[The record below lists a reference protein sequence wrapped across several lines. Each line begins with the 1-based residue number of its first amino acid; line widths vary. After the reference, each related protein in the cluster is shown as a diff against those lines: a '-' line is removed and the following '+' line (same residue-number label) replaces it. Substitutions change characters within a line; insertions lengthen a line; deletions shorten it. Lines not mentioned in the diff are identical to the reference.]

1 MLRTIVCDDER
12 PALELM
18 SELLIETGHVEI
30 VAACQTPLEAIA
42 SINAGGVDLAVMDV
56 EMPGMSGVD
65 AFGQITIS
73 PKPLLLF
80 ATAHPEYA
88 VEAFGIDAIDYILK
102 PFDRLRVQKAVER
115 ALRFHRL
122 IVESESEGEA
132 EHASGREAGLETAL
146 RIRDGGRIFVI
157 PHAEVIW
164 IEAAGDYSLIH
175 SIGRESVIRKTISS
189 LESEL
194 PADRFVRVHRSAI
207 ICRDHVREVRLLTKG
222 EAILRL
228 TGDVTVRSSRS
239 FKAAVT
245 GLAPR
250 K

>member
-1 MLRTIVCDDER
+1 MLKTVVCDDER

-18 SELLIETGHVEI
+18 SELLVESGYVEI
-30 VAACQTPLEAIA
+30 VAACLTPLEAIA
-42 SINAGGVDLAVMDV
+42 NINAGGIDLAVMDV

-65 AFGQITIS
+65 AFSQITVS

-102 PFDRLRVQKAVER
+102 PFDRHRVHKAVER

-122 IVESESEGEA
+122 IAESEREDEA
-132 EHASGREAGLETAL
+132 DPASARDAGPQAAL

-157 PHAEVIW
+157 PYAEVIW

-175 SIGRESVIRKTISS
+175 STGREAVIRKTISS

-194 PADRFVRVHRSAI
+194 PAERFVRVHRSAI
-207 ICRDHVREVRLLTKG
+207 ICRDHVKEVRLLTKG
-222 EAILRL
+222 EAILTL
-228 TGDVTVRSSRS
+228 TGDATVRSSRS

-245 GLAPR
+245 GLAPQ

>member
-1 MLRTIVCDDER
+1 MLRTVVCDDEH

-18 SELLIETGHVEI
+18 SELLVETGHVEI
-30 VAACQTPLEAIA
+30 IAACRTPLEAIA
-42 SINAGGVDLAVMDV
+42 NINAGGVDLAVMDV

-65 AFGQITIS
+65 AFGQITVS

-102 PFDRLRVQKAVER
+102 PFDRLRVQKAVDR

-122 IVESESEGEA
+122 IAESEREGEA
-132 EHASGREAGLETAL
+132 DLSAARDGGPQQAL

-175 SIGRESVIRKTISS
+175 TVNREAVIRKTISS
-189 LESEL
+189 LEAEL
-194 PADRFVRVHRSAI
+194 PEDRFVRVHRSAI
-207 ICRDHVREVRLLTKG
+207 ICRDHVKEVRLLSKG
-222 EAILRL
+222 EAILTL
-228 TGDVTVRSSRS
+228 TGDASVRSSRS
-239 FKAAVT
+239 FKAAVM
-245 GLAPR
+245 GL
-250 K
+250 